1 MNIFKAILDLVFP
14 PHCIF
19 CDSIIDFRKEY
30 HICDKCKD
38 SMPLPEGNRCRICYR
53 RTWGEYIN
61 DTCMMCKAEKSYFS
75 KLTSVYSYE
84 GLVRGCVL
92 RLKFHKR
99 TDLAPTIGKLMADK
113 LDNRTDAEVIVPVP
127 ISKQRLRERGYN
139 QSELFSKELS
149 RRLNIPLQNKVL
161 LKIKDTDP
169 QSRMKL
175 SQRCDNIKGAY
186 KVVSDDIKGK
196 RVLLTDDVTTSR
208 STLNECARMLT
219 KAGAAS
225 VECITFAVTE
235 DS

>member
-1 MNIFKAILDLVFP
+1 MNIFKAILDLIFP

-19 CDSIIDFRKEY
+19 CDSIIDFRKKY

-38 SMPLPEGNRCRICYR
+38 TMPLPEGNRCQICYR
-53 RTWGEYIN
+53 RTWGEYEN
-61 DTCMMCKAEKSYFS
+61 DTCMMCKTRQPYFS

-84 GLVRGCVL
+84 GLVRGCIL

-113 LDNRTDAEVIVPVP
+113 LNNHTDADVIVPVP

-139 QSELFSKELS
+139 QCELFSKELS
-149 RRLNIPLQNKVL
+149 RRLEIPMYRHALT
-161 LKIKDTDP
+161 KIKDTEA
-169 QSRMKL
+169 QSSMKF
-175 SQRCDNIKGAY
+175 SQREENIKGVY
-186 KVVSDDIKGK
+186 NVESNDIKGK
-196 RVLLTDDVTTSR
+196 RILLADDVTTSR
-208 STLNECARMLT
+208 STLNECAKMLT